1 MEHDQPVSWPV
12 DPEPPTPKTRS
23 RKAAPKAQRPPK
35 NPEETAQTVE
45 PVPEPEGVR
54 LVSFSDGAS
63 AVIKTF

>member
-35 NPEETAQTVE
+35 DPEETAQTVE
-45 PVPEPEGVR
+45 PVPEPQGVR

-63 AVIKTF
+63 AAIKTF